1 MNNTIQLVTKMK
13 PTTHKKSTQKAPTK
27 KKFKNTIIPNKT
39 KNKQKEK
46 KQHKKKFSSEHAF
59 MFQ

>member
-46 KQHKKKFSSEHAF
+46 KTAQEKI
-59 MFQ
+59 Q